1 MAKTNEEQIKAMR
14 RLGMTEEEIQDVLQC
29 DKEIDRGKRMD
40 FDLDPET
47 EKMAKKYAN
56 VGTRKT
62 PKNAEPKKKKENPTK
77 AGIIS
82 EIAKFLAE
90 NSENACKNVNITN
103 AERQIAFTIGEN
115 SYEFTLVQ
123 KRKPKN

>member
-1 MAKTNEEQIKAMR
+1 MAKTNDEQIFAMR
-14 RLGMTEEEIQDVLQC
+14 RLGMTEEEIEDVLRC
-29 DKEIDRGKRMD
+29 DKDIDRGKRMD

-62 PKNAEPKKKKENPTK
+62 PTKAEPKKRKENPTK
-77 AGIIS
+77 SAIIT

-90 NSENACKNVNITN
+90 NSENACENVEITN
-103 AERQIAFTIGEN
+103 AERQIAFSIGEN

-123 KRKPKN
+123 KRKPKK

>member
-1 MAKTNEEQIKAMR
+1 MAKTNDEQIFAMR
-14 RLGMTEEEIQDVLQC
+14 RLGMTEEEIADVLQC

-62 PKNAEPKKKKENPTK
+62 PTKSEPKKRKENPTK
-77 AGIIS
+77 SGIIS

-90 NSENACKNVNITN
+90 NSENACENVTITN

-123 KRKPKN
+123 KRKPKK

>member
-1 MAKTNEEQIKAMR
+1 MAKTNDEQIFAMR
-14 RLGMTEEEIQDVLQC
+14 RLGMTEEEIEDVLRC
-29 DKEIDRGKRMD
+29 DKEIDRGKRMN

-47 EKMAKKYAN
+47 EKAAKKYCN

-62 PKNAEPKKKKENPTK
+62 PTKSEPKKRKENPTK

-90 NSENACKNVNITN
+90 DSENACENVTITN

-123 KRKPKN
+123 KRKKK